1 MKNRILRVLK
11 GTLTGLQHQSDNPN
25 GGISESN
32 GTFAGT
38 FGFSLTAFTGHPAIL
53 LRRMVEALRIHL
65 KQQLKINASFQT
77 AQGIHCKAV

>member
-1 MKNRILRVLK
+1 MKSKILRVLK

-38 FGFSLTAFTGHPAIL
+38 FGFSLTAFKAHPAIFFI
-53 LRRMVEALRIHL
+53 MA
-65 KQQLKINASFQT
+65 
-77 AQGIHCKAV
+77 